1 MIKAKEVLVKFVN
14 NVKSKINMKYLKNLG
29 RVLSI
34 LAVGFIIYTIYTM
47 VGKLDHTFFSVKLI
61 LPVLIAIIIFCSCNY
76 IYAFSY
82 KNILENVCG
91 INIPYLNIAEM
102 YLNANIYKYLPSNMM
117 HYVGRNVL
125 AQKYNIPQKR
135 VAQAS
140 VYEILNVIVV
150 TLIYCLACISYRY
163 SFMLAILIYAII
175 IFLFRKKYI
184 LKSFLLISVTTAVNN
199 LIVVYFYNIYTS
211 TSLGKE
217 FIYISVL
224 QSLSWLAG
232 FVMPG
237 APGGIGVKEFVMIKL
252 GSKNLVEVL
261 TVVAVLQRIILIFGD
276 ILAFFSMKGI
286 VAIMHRVV
294 KKKSI

>member
-1 MIKAKEVLVKFVN
+1 
-14 NVKSKINMKYLKNLG
+14 
-29 RVLSI
+29 
-34 LAVGFIIYTIYTM
+34 
-47 VGKLDHTFFSVKLI
+47 
-61 LPVLIAIIIFCSCNY
+61 
-76 IYAFSY
+76 
-82 KNILENVCG
+82 
-91 INIPYLNIAEM
+91 
-102 YLNANIYKYLPSNMM
+102 
-117 HYVGRNVL
+117 
-125 AQKYNIPQKR
+125 
-135 VAQAS
+135 
-140 VYEILNVIVV
+140 
-150 TLIYCLACISYRY
+150 
-163 SFMLAILIYAII
+163 MLAILIYAII